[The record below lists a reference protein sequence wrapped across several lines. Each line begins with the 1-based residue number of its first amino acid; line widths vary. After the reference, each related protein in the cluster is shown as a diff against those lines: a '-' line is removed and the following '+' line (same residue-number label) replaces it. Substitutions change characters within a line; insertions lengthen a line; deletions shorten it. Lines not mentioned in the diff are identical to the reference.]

1 VGAGAVKP
9 GDSHLAVTDPKGK
22 RMSDKVEIHVDDTLC
37 VGSQSCVAR
46 AGHLFTFVDG
56 VAVPRVPQASS
67 SDENLHDAIEHCP
80 VHAITTLPAAT
91 DSAATAAE
99 DLSLYRTMVMIR
111 GFEERVNQL
120 MSTGQIPGFVH
131 LSTGQEAIA
140 AGACAVL
147 TDADTITSTHRGH
160 GHCIA
165 KGGTVDRMM
174 AEMFGKPEGYCRGR
188 SGSMHI
194 ADPEVGILGANA
206 IVGGGI
212 PMSVGS
218 ALAAQIQ
225 GEGRVAVVFFGEGAV
240 ANGVFHEALNLTAL
254 WKLPM
259 IFVCENNQYVE
270 LSHVSEHL
278 SASHVADFGEAYGIP
293 SHTGDGNDVLHVR
306 ATVAAAVA
314 RARRGEGPSLLE
326 FQTYRWH
333 GHFVGDPQAY
343 RSTEEV
349 DGWKQ
354 RDPIPRFATVL
365 KERHGVTD
373 TEFATIQGEIDDE
386 LDAAVSWAAALE
398 APPEAIMTED
408 VYQPQ
413 AGAGQ

>member
-1 VGAGAVKP
+1 
-9 GDSHLAVTDPKGK
+9 
-22 RMSDKVEIHVDDTLC
+22 MSDKVEIHVDETLC
-37 VGSQSCVAR
+37 VGSQNCVAQASR
-46 AGHLFTFVDG
+46 LFTFADG
-56 VAVPRVPQASS
+56 VAVAREAQARA
-67 SDENLHDAIEHCP
+67 SDPDLHDAIEHCP
-80 VHAITTLPAAT
+80 VHAITTTPAAT
-91 DSAATAAE
+91 AGVTAPAD

-140 AGACAVL
+140 AGTCAML
-147 TDADTITSTHRGH
+147 TDKDTITSTHRGH

-240 ANGVFHEALNLTAL
+240 ANGVFHEALNMTAL

-278 SASHVADFGEAYGIP
+278 SASHVAAFGAAYGIP
-293 SHTGDGNDVLHVR
+293 SHTGDGNDVLHVK
-306 ATVAAAVA
+306 ATVADAVA
-314 RARRGEGPSLLE
+314 RARQGEGPSLLE

-343 RSTEEV
+343 RSSEEV
-349 DGWKQ
+349 DAWKQ
-354 RDPIPRFATVL
+354 RDPIQRFATVL
-365 KERHGVTD
+365 QERDGVPD
-373 TEFATIQGEIDDE
+373 TVFATIQREIDDE
-386 LDAAVSWAAALE
+386 LDAAVNWAAALQ
-398 APPEAIMTED
+398 APPETIMTED
-408 VYQPQ
+408 VYQSQ
-413 AGAGQ
+413 AGAGR